1 MTARNVFASIYEWIF
16 RSAALR
22 DARAAIPSPKE
33 DQGRAVQQAR
43 LLVEVGRRVAEPVEK
58 LPVGSENAV
67 LMSVYREA
75 VYWGL
80 AAARPGSAPADV
92 AAAWAE
98 AAPDRLHAVS
108 PDPAALEAV
117 KNAILAPSPG
127 RLDVADEDV
136 ARVRGFAEAL
146 VADLDAPRARADRF
160 LGQRWTRVALIAVVL
175 VVGFM
180 GLKSLVLGPNLAA
193 DRPFRTSSSW
203 SGCAGDV
210 LCVGLLFCGDP
221 SDSNPWIEFDL
232 GLPKKVHRV
241 DITNRGDCCQDRA
254 IPLLVE
260 VGNDRT
266 NWSEVAR
273 QDKEF
278 KSWTAKFAPRVARY
292 VRLRVPR
299 QTVFHLQE
307 VAIR

>member
-108 PDPAALEAV
+108 PDPAAL
-117 KNAILAPSPG
+117 
-127 RLDVADEDV
+127 
-136 ARVRGFAEAL
+136 
-146 VADLDAPRARADRF
+146 
-160 LGQRWTRVALIAVVL
+160 
-175 VVGFM
+175 
-180 GLKSLVLGPNLAA
+180 
-193 DRPFRTSSSW
+193 
-203 SGCAGDV
+203 
-210 LCVGLLFCGDP
+210 
-221 SDSNPWIEFDL
+221 
-232 GLPKKVHRV
+232 
-241 DITNRGDCCQDRA
+241 
-254 IPLLVE
+254 
-260 VGNDRT
+260 
-266 NWSEVAR
+266 
-273 QDKEF
+273 
-278 KSWTAKFAPRVARY
+278 
-292 VRLRVPR
+292 
-299 QTVFHLQE
+299 
-307 VAIR
+307 